1 MIRID
6 AINLHVT
13 AIHTRLP
20 FRYGIAEMTAA
31 PHVVVEIIVSEGSTT
46 ARGFASE
53 HLPPKWFTKD
63 PDSLFVDD
71 VEDLVVAIES
81 AAELASDSEAASL
94 FELWW
99 SLQERHAQWATSHD
113 VPGLV
118 AGLGTSLIERAL
130 IDATCRLIA
139 TPFVRA
145 IHTDTFGIELGRIH
159 PELEGHSLAD
169 FAPERCASTIAIRH
183 TVGLSDPLTDDEV
196 RDDPHD
202 GLPVSLA
209 AVLARYGAKYL
220 KIKTAGNASN
230 DIPRLKHIDLV
241 CREAGISPE
250 WTIDGNESMTTAA
263 DLREWLEALTADS
276 EVDELLREKLIA
288 IEQPIHRSHALDES
302 SRADLQHVS
311 KRFLVI
317 IDESDDALDTVRR
330 AMDLGYAGGTYK
342 GCKGVIRGLAN
353 AALIKSRAAPNSA
366 AAVATILTAE
376 DLSTVAPLTIN
387 QDLVVA
393 AAMGLTHIERNGHHY
408 WGAPAPLSPIVD
420 ELLESAHPD
429 SFARVDDGPARL
441 VITDGE
447 VLLDS
452 ILDAPFGTAFELDV
466 STLEPLTIESARRI
480 ARG

>member
-6 AINLHVT
+6 AINLHAT
-13 AIHTRLP
+13 AIHTRIP

-31 PHVVVEIIVSEGSTT
+31 PHVVVELSISDGTSV

-71 VEDLVVAIES
+71 VEDLVVGIQN
-81 AAELASDSEAASL
+81 AAELARGTEADTV
-94 FELWW
+94 FNLWW
-99 SLQERHAQWATSHD
+99 SLEQRQAAWAKANS

-130 IDATCRLIA
+130 IDATCRLLD

-145 IHTDTFGIELGRIH
+145 LHSENFGIELGRIH
-159 PELEGHSLAD
+159 PELEGHSLDEYTPQDA
-169 FAPERCASTIAIRH
+169 ATTMAIRH

-196 RDDPHD
+196 RDDPND

-209 AVLARYGAKYL
+209 AVLTRYGAKYL
-220 KIKTAGNASN
+220 KIKTAGDADN
-230 DIPRLKHIDLV
+230 DIDRLKRIDAV
-241 CREAGISPE
+241 CRANGSSPQ

-263 DLREWLEALTADS
+263 ALKSWLDALSADP
-276 EVDELLREKLIA
+276 EIDRLLREKIVA

-302 SRADLQHVS
+302 SRADLHAVGQ
-311 KRFLVI
+311 RFSVI
-317 IDESDDALDTVRR
+317 IDESDEAIDTVRT

-353 AALIKSRAAPNSA
+353 AALVAARRVEGGSGA
-366 AAVATILTAE
+366 ATILTAE
-376 DLSTVAPLTIN
+376 DLSTVAPLTVN

-408 WGAPAPLSPIVD
+408 WGTPAPLASNVNDLLVD
-420 ELLESAHPD
+420 AHPD
-429 SFARVDDGPARL
+429 AFVRDGDGPARL
-441 VITDGE
+441 YIVDGAISLAS
-447 VLLDS
+447 VMA
-452 ILDAPFGTAFELDV
+452 APFGTAFELDL
-466 STLEPLTIESARRI
+466 SELEPLSVESARRI
-480 ARG
+480 AHG

>member
-13 AIHTRLP
+13 AIHTRIP

-31 PHVVVEIIVSEGSTT
+31 PHVVVELRVSDGTT
-46 ARGFASE
+46 SARGFASE

-63 PDSLFVDD
+63 PESLFVDD
-71 VEDLVVAIES
+71 VEDLVTAIEN
-81 AAELASDSEAASL
+81 AARLAHGAEAETV
-94 FELWW
+94 FDLWW
-99 SLQERHAQWATSHD
+99 SLEQQHTAWARTNA

-130 IDATCRLIA
+130 IDATCRLVG

-145 IHTDTFGIELGRIH
+145 IHSDTFGIELGRIH
-159 PELEGHSLAD
+159 PELAGHSLAEFTVQD
-169 FAPERCASTIAIRH
+169 VAATMAIRH

-196 RDDPHD
+196 RDDPND

-220 KIKTAGNASN
+220 KIKTAGNADN
-230 DIPRLKHIDLV
+230 DIDRLKRIDEV
-241 CREAGISPE
+241 CRAHGTSPL

-263 DLREWLEALTADS
+263 ALKSWLDALSADP
-276 EVDELLREKLIA
+276 EVDALLREKLIA

-302 SRADLQHVS
+302 SRADLQAVGQ
-311 KRFLVI
+311 RFSVI
-317 IDESDDALDTVRR
+317 IDESDEATDTVRA

-353 AALIKSRAAPNSA
+353 AALVAARRVDDGTA
-366 AAVATILTAE
+366 AATILTAE
-376 DLSTVAPLTIN
+376 DLSTVAPFTIN

-393 AAMGLTHIERNGHHY
+393 ATMGLTHIERNGHHY
-408 WGAPAPLSPIVD
+408 WGTPAPLASNVND
-420 ELLESAHPD
+420 LLADAHPD
-429 SFARVDDGPARL
+429 AFVRVGDGPARL
-441 VITDGE
+441 HVVDGA
-447 VLLDS
+447 VSLAS
-452 ILDAPFGTAFELDV
+452 IMAAPFGTAFELDL
-466 STLEPLTIESARRI
+466 SGLETLSVESARRI